1 MKKQILYMLC
11 ATALLSSCHIYK
23 SYDRPEDITTSGLY
37 RDPVADND
45 TLVSDTANFGNLP
58 WREVFTDPQLQSLIE
73 TGLKQ
78 NTDLLSAAQNVKAA
92 EASLMSARLAYAPSL
107 GLSPQGTISSF
118 DKNAAT
124 KTYSLPV
131 TASWQVDLFGQLL
144 NSKRNAQVTLKQ
156 MKAYRQAVQTQVVS
170 NIANMYY
177 TLMMLDRQLE
187 ITKLNSK
194 RNAQVTLKQMKAY
207 RQAVQTQV
215 VSNIANMYYTL
226 MMLDR
231 QLEIT
236 KATAEILKKNA
247 ETMEAMKNSAM
258 YNINSAGVEQSKAAY
273 AQVLATIPDIEQSIR
288 ETENALS
295 TFLGEAPHAIKR
307 GVLEAQV
314 LPTELS
320 AGIPIQLLSNRPDVK
335 AAEMSLASCYYNTNS
350 ARASFYPQITLS
362 GSAGWTNS
370 AGSAIINP
378 GKLLASAIGSLTQP
392 LFYRGQN
399 IARLKAAKA
408 QEEQAKL
415 SFQQTLLNAGSEVS
429 NALSLYQKTSEK
441 VESRQMQVESAKK
454 ASEDTKE
461 LFNLGTSTYLEVL
474 SAQQAY
480 LSAQISQVSDCFDRM
495 QAVVSLYQALGGG
508 REE

>member
-1 MKKQILYMLC
+1 MKKQILYMVC

-37 RDPVADND
+37 RDPIAEND
-45 TLVSDTANFGNLP
+45 TLVSDTTNFGNLP
-58 WREVFTDPQLQSLIE
+58 WIEVFTDPQLQSLIE
-73 TGLKQ
+73 AGLKQ
-78 NTDLLSAAQNVKAA
+78 NTDLLTAAQNVKAA
-92 EASLMSARLAYAPSL
+92 EASLLSARLAYAPSL

-156 MKAYRQAVQTQVVS
+156 TKAYRQAVQTQVIS

-187 ITKLNSK
+187 ITKS
-194 RNAQVTLKQMKAY
+194 
-207 RQAVQTQV
+207 
-215 VSNIANMYYTL
+215 
-226 MMLDR
+226 
-231 QLEIT
+231 
-236 KATAEILKKNA
+236 TAEILKKNA
-247 ETMEAMKNSAM
+247 ETMEAMKDAAM
-258 YNINSAGVEQSKAAY
+258 YNINSTGVEQSKAAY
-273 AQVLATIPDIEQSIR
+273 AQVLASIPDIEQSIR

-307 GVLEAQV
+307 GTLEAQV
-314 LPTELS
+314 FPTELS
-320 AGIPIQLLSNRPDVK
+320 AGVPIQLLSNRPDVK
-335 AAEMSLASCYYNTNS
+335 AAEMALASCYYNTNS
-350 ARASFYPQITLS
+350 ARAAFYPQITLS

-392 LFYRGQN
+392 LFYRGAN
-399 IARLKAAKA
+399 IARLKQAKA
-408 QEEQAKL
+408 QEEQSKIQ
-415 SFQQTLLNAGSEVS
+415 FQTTLLKAGNEVS
-429 NALSLYQKTSEK
+429 NALYQYQMTSEK
-441 VESRQMQVESAKK
+441 AISREIQVNSARK
-454 ASEDTKE
+454 AAEDTKE

-474 SAQQAY
+474 SAEQSY
-480 LSAQISQVSDCFDRM
+480 LSAQTSEVSDTFDRM
-495 QAVVSLYQALGGG
+495 QAVISLYQALGGG
-508 REE
+508 RK

>member
-1 MKKQILYMLC
+1 MKKQILYMVC

-37 RDPVADND
+37 RDPIAEND
-45 TLVSDTANFGNLP
+45 TLVSDTTNFGNLP

-73 TGLKQ
+73 AGLKQ
-78 NTDLLSAAQNVKAA
+78 NTDLLTAAQNVKAA
-92 EASLMSARLAYAPSL
+92 EASLLSARLAYAPSL

-156 MKAYRQAVQTQVVS
+156 TKAYRQAVQTQVIS

-187 ITKLNSK
+187 ITKS
-194 RNAQVTLKQMKAY
+194 
-207 RQAVQTQV
+207 
-215 VSNIANMYYTL
+215 
-226 MMLDR
+226 
-231 QLEIT
+231 
-236 KATAEILKKNA
+236 TAEILKKNA
-247 ETMEAMKNSAM
+247 ETMEAMKNAAM
-258 YNINSAGVEQSKAAY
+258 YNINS
-273 AQVLATIPDIEQSIR
+273 
-288 ETENALS
+288 ENALS

-307 GVLEAQV
+307 GTLEAQE

-320 AGIPIQLLSNRPDVK
+320 AGVPIQLLSNRPDVK
-335 AAEMSLASCYYNTNS
+335 AAEMALASCYYNTNS
-350 ARASFYPQITLS
+350 ARAAFYPQITLS

-378 GKLLASAIGSLTQP
+378 GKLLASAVGSLTQP

-408 QEEQAKL
+408 QEESAKL
-415 SFQQTLLNAGSEVS
+415 SFQQALLNAGSEVS

-441 VESRQMQVESAKK
+441 VESRRLQVESAKK

-474 SAQQAY
+474 SAQQSY
-480 LSAQISQVSDCFDRM
+480 LSAQISQVSDCFDQM

>member
-37 RDPVADND
+37 RDPASEND
-45 TLVSDTANFGNLP
+45 TLVSDTTNFGNLP

-73 TGLKQ
+73 QGLKQ

-92 EASLMSARLAYAPSL
+92 EASLMSARLAYAPSI

-156 MKAYRQAVQTQVVS
+156 TKAYRQAVQTQVIS

-177 TLMMLDRQLE
+177 TLLMLDRQLE
-187 ITKLNSK
+187 IT
-194 RNAQVTLKQMKAY
+194 Q
-207 RQAVQTQV
+207 
-215 VSNIANMYYTL
+215 
-226 MMLDR
+226 
-231 QLEIT
+231 
-236 KATAEILKKNA
+236 ATAEVLKRNT
-247 ETMEAMKNSAM
+247 ETVQALSERSTYTSA
-258 YNINSAGVEQSKAAY
+258 ALAQSKAAY
-273 AQVLATIPDIEQSIR
+273 AQVVASIPDIEQSIR

-320 AGIPIQLLSNRPDVK
+320 AGIPLQLLSNRPDVK
-335 AAEMSLASCYYNTNS
+335 AAEMALAGTYYNANE
-350 ARASFYPQITLS
+350 ARAAFYPSISIS
-362 GSAGWTNS
+362 GTYGWTNQ
-370 AGSAIINP
+370 AGNTIINP
-378 GKLLASAIGSLTQP
+378 GKMIASAIGSLTQP
-392 LFYRGQN
+392 LFYRGAN
-399 IARLKAAKA
+399 IARLKIAKA
-408 QEEQAKL
+408 QQAEAMLSFEQAI
-415 SFQQTLLNAGSEVS
+415 LNAGADVS
-429 NALSLYQKTSEK
+429 DALSLYQSAEDKRIQRVKQINSLEK
-441 VESRQMQVESAKK
+441 SVEYTQ
-454 ASEDTKE
+454 E
-461 LFNLGTSTYLEVL
+461 LLTLGTSNTNYLEVL
-474 SAQQAY
+474 TAQQSLLNAQ
-480 LSAQISQVSDCFDRM
+480 LSGISDEFQRL
-495 QAVVSLYQALGGG
+495 QAVVNLYHALGGG
-508 REE
+508 TK

>member
-73 TGLKQ
+73 AGLKQ
-78 NTDLLSAAQNVKAA
+78 NTDLLTAAQNVKAA
-92 EASLMSARLAYAPSL
+92 EASLLSARLAYAPSL

-156 MKAYRQAVQTQVVS
+156 TKAYRQAVQTQVIS

-187 ITKLNSK
+187 ITKS
-194 RNAQVTLKQMKAY
+194 
-207 RQAVQTQV
+207 
-215 VSNIANMYYTL
+215 
-226 MMLDR
+226 
-231 QLEIT
+231 
-236 KATAEILKKNA
+236 TAEILKKNA
-247 ETMEAMKNSAM
+247 ETMEAMKDAAM
-258 YNINSAGVEQSKAAY
+258 YNINSTGVEQSKAAY
-273 AQVLATIPDIEQSIR
+273 AQVLASIPDIEQSIR

-307 GVLEAQV
+307 GTLEAQV

-320 AGIPIQLLSNRPDVK
+320 AGVPIQLLSNRPDVK
-335 AAEMSLASCYYNTNS
+335 AAEMALASCYYNTNS
-350 ARASFYPQITLS
+350 ARAAFYPQITLS

-378 GKLLASAIGSLTQP
+378 GKFLASAVGSLTQP
-392 LFYRGQN
+392 LFNRGQVVAQYR
-399 IARLKAAKA
+399 IARAQ
-408 QEEQAKL
+408 QEEAAL
-415 SFQQTLLNAGSEVS
+415 GFQQTLLNAGSEV
-429 NALSLYQKTSEK
+429 NDALIAYQTSQGKRILLDKQITSLQTALRSTTLLMEHGN
-441 VESRQMQVESAKK
+441 
-454 ASEDTKE
+454 T
-461 LFNLGTSTYLEVL
+461 TYLEVL
-474 SAQQAY
+474 TSRQSL
-480 LSAQISQVSDCFDRM
+480 LSAQLSQTANHFTEI
-495 QAVVSLYQALGGG
+495 QSLINLYRALGGG
-508 REE
+508 QE

>member
-107 GLSPQGTISSF
+107 GLSLQGTISSF

-187 ITKLNSK
+187 ITK
-194 RNAQVTLKQMKAY
+194 
-207 RQAVQTQV
+207 
-215 VSNIANMYYTL
+215 
-226 MMLDR
+226 
-231 QLEIT
+231 
-236 KATAEILKKNA
+236 ATAEILKKNA
-247 ETMEAMKNSAM
+247 ETMEAMKDAAM
-258 YNINSAGVEQSKAAY
+258 YSINSAGVEQSKATY
-273 AQVLATIPDIEQSIR
+273 AQVLASIPDIEQSIR

-295 TFLGEAPHAIKR
+295 TLLGEAPHAIKR
-307 GVLEAQV
+307 GELEAQV

-320 AGIPIQLLSNRPDVK
+320 AGVPIQLLSNRPDVK

-350 ARASFYPQITLS
+350 ARAAFYPQITLS
-362 GSAGWTNS
+362 GSAGWTNNS
-370 AGSAIINP
+370 GAGIVNP
-378 GKLLASAIGSLTQP
+378 GKLLASVVGSLTQP

-415 SFQQTLLNAGSEVS
+415 SFQQALLNAGSEVS

-474 SAQQAY
+474 SAQQSY